1 MNVERLEIL
10 LEKVKETKN
19 TVRYE
24 ETGDGPPV
32 IGNIYIQKWAVN
44 KAGLGDRI
52 VVEVKPA

>member
-1 MNVERLEIL
+1 MEKLEIA

-24 ETGDGPPV
+24 ESGDGPPV
-32 IGNIYIQKWAVN
+32 VGNIYIQKWAVN

-52 VVEVKPA
+52 VVEVKPL